1 MQIDKIRVH
10 KVNLPFSFDF
20 SHSLRRRSYVRNIVA
35 EVIANQ
41 GEIAGYGEGAP
52 RSYVTGE
59 SQESAVRSIHRF
71 TQEAK
76 FPWDLHDISQIW
88 HFIDSLSRGKE
99 HNAAICAIETALL
112 DALGKHQRIHIA
124 EYFPQSF
131 FANIIYYGVGIPLG
145 DKKSILELCRL
156 IKSGEIHK
164 LKLKMGK
171 DIAQNME
178 IFEAVR
184 RVFGDHYDL
193 KIDVNGA
200 WNSELA
206 AKHLSLIRD
215 YRVKV
220 VEQPMMPG
228 KPDIADFASHMKA
241 DGVALMA
248 DESACSLE
256 DVKRVV
262 KEGFYNMINVRL
274 SKCGGFRKSFRIIDF
289 LRRNEIPFQIGCH
302 LGESGLLSAAGRALS
317 LLCGDAAYYDGSYD
331 EFLLKENITTE
342 DVTFGPGGLAGPLN
356 RPGLGVIVNRDSL
369 DRLRFGAFPLTI
381 VRP

>member
-124 EYFPQSF
+124 EYFTQSF

-228 KPDIADFASHMKA
+228 KPDIADFAAHMKA